1 MQPLLRNVLI
11 AAPLTILFSA
21 TVWAQTGAI
30 EGDVKGEDGK
40 PAVGAVIKID
50 RKDIK
55 GNYNTKTD
63 KKGHYYYGG
72 LGLGTYDVSV
82 EVNGKPMDA
91 VRGVRAQGAPAEVN
105 FDLKQAAAR
114 AAAAAAA
121 GAGGAAAAPP
131 PEADRGLSP
140 AQKAELE
147 KQRKEAEAAMAKNKE
162 LNDAFGAGR
171 EAETAKN
178 WDVAIQQFEKAS
190 QLDPK
195 QHVVWSHLA
204 DCYINRGGTKTGAD
218 QQADYAKGVENYQK
232 AIELKPEDPAYH
244 NNYAL
249 ALAKMKKLDVAQAE
263 LTKAAQLDAPQAGKY
278 YYNFGAILVNA
289 GQNDAAGDAFKKAIE
304 VDPNYADAYYQL
316 GIVMVGK
323 ATTTPEGK
331 IVPPPGTEEAFQKY
345 LSLQP
350 NGPNA
355 DGAKAML
362 ASMGSSIETNFA
374 KPGAK
379 QPANTKKK

>member
-140 AQKAELE
+140 AQKA
-147 KQRKEAEAAMAKNKE
+147 
-162 LNDAFGAGR
+162 
-171 EAETAKN
+171 
-178 WDVAIQQFEKAS
+178 
-190 QLDPK
+190 
-195 QHVVWSHLA
+195 
-204 DCYINRGGTKTGAD
+204 
-218 QQADYAKGVENYQK
+218 
-232 AIELKPEDPAYH
+232 
-244 NNYAL
+244 
-249 ALAKMKKLDVAQAE
+249 
-263 LTKAAQLDAPQAGKY
+263 
-278 YYNFGAILVNA
+278 
-289 GQNDAAGDAFKKAIE
+289 
-304 VDPNYADAYYQL
+304 
-316 GIVMVGK
+316 
-323 ATTTPEGK
+323 
-331 IVPPPGTEEAFQKY
+331 
-345 LSLQP
+345 
-350 NGPNA
+350 
-355 DGAKAML
+355 
-362 ASMGSSIETNFA
+362 
-374 KPGAK
+374 
-379 QPANTKKK
+379 

>member
-1 MQPLLRNVLI
+1 MQPLLRKAL
-11 AAPLTILFSA
+11 ATAPLALLFASLG
-21 TVWAQTGAI
+21 WAQTTAI

-40 PAVGAVIKID
+40 PLQGAVIKIE

-72 LGLGTYDVSV
+72 LGFGMYDITV

-91 VRGVRAQGAPAEVN
+91 MRGVRTQGAPAEVN
-105 FDLKQAAAR
+105 FDLQQAAAR
-114 AAAAAAA
+114 AAAAS
-121 GAGGAAAAPP
+121 AGGAAGATPP
-131 PEADRGLSP
+131 PEENRSLSP

-147 KQRKEAEAAMAKNKE
+147 KQRKAQEEQMAKNKE
-162 LNDAFGAGR
+162 LNDAFNAGR

-178 WDVAIQQFEKAS
+178 WDVAIQQYEKAS

-204 DCYINRGGTKTGAD
+204 DSYIGRAGGKTGGD
-218 QQADYAKGVENYQK
+218 QQADLAKGIEYYQR
-232 AIELKPEDPAYH
+232 AIDLKPEDPAYH

-249 ALAKMKKLDVAQAE
+249 ALAKTKNLDKAKEE
-263 LTKAAQLDAPQAGKY
+263 LTKAAGLDAANAGKY

-304 VDPNYADAYYQL
+304 VDPNYADAYYQM
-316 GIVMVGK
+316 GIVLIGK

-331 IVPPPGTEEAFQKY
+331 VVPPAGTEEAFQKY
-345 LSLQP
+345 LALQP
-350 NGPNA
+350 TGPNA

-362 ASMGSSIETNFA
+362 ASMGASVQTSFD

-379 QPANTKKK
+379 NSKKK